1 MTGPD
6 LTAAFLLGLLGT
18 GHCVGMCGPLVFAF
32 PGQTGRV
39 RAHLYY
45 HAGRI
50 LTYAAVG
57 ALMGAI
63 GSGLVR
69 AAGAAGGDG
78 MVLVATVQVGLSAV
92 AAVGMILFGVIR
104 LGLIP
109 EPDWM
114 AAASPDRLPGFR
126 RTLRSATDGGAAAM
140 FPLGLMMGLLPCGLS
155 FAAFAM
161 ALPVGGPAAGGLML
175 LTFGLGTLPGLML
188 VGVGLAGP
196 VRRYRAASE
205 ILSGMLMV
213 GMGASW
219 GIAAVMAILG

>member
-6 LTAAFLLGLLGT
+6 LTAVFLLGLLGT

-63 GSGLVR
+63 GVGLIR

-78 MVLVATVQVGLSAV
+78 LASVARVQVGLSAV
-92 AAVGMILFGVIR
+92 AAAGMILFGVIR

-109 EPDWM
+109 EPAWM

-126 RTLRSATDGGAAAM
+126 RSLRSATDGGTAAM
-140 FPLGLMMGLLPCGLS
+140 FPLGLLMGLLPCGLS

-161 ALPVGGPAAGGLML
+161 ALPAGGPAAGGLML

-196 VRRYRAASE
+196 VRRYRAASDV
-205 ILSGMLMV
+205 LSGMLMV
-213 GMGASW
+213 GMGISW
-219 GIAAVMAILG
+219 AIDAVMAVVG